1 MSGTDP
7 AALAQATRALFR
19 FSSRGWASNIAVPT
33 AVLVTTRDK
42 VVPARRQY
50 ALAAAIPGAERFEV
64 DGTHFACAD
73 KQTKFVP
80 ELVAACDHVD
90 AAAA

>member
-19 FSSRGWASNIAVPT
+19 FSSRNWASNIAVPT

-42 VVPARRQY
+42 
-50 ALAAAIPGAERFEV
+50 
-64 DGTHFACAD
+64 
-73 KQTKFVP
+73 KQTNFVP